1 MRKFLRLLN
10 GGTSDNSNDANQGPL
25 RVQSKKRP
33 SDEAEMIQ
41 RTAEQLQKRAQHS
54 ECQKQKKELIE
65 SSKLNQQLQIE
76 KENLSAE
83 IGKKS
88 QRITALEGELSN
100 QQKNVERWKEHSN
113 SFANKVQKLNEE
125 LQEANKKTES
135 VVAQLRTI
143 QLQALKQV
151 QSGWTAVE
159 DSKVR
164 DAAENLQAKIR
175 AWAKKYSAPS
185 LREPLEKFGFSGWE
199 SLVDFK
205 HPFLIVVALLS
216 EHVRVNLFGNPFHLV
231 SFNGDYG
238 AFSND
243 GSHLNSVYEKLLKD
257 NVPRSQEFRNQLLRI
272 YFPKSQLGQIGLDS
286 SLIHPEVPHKV
297 YRNITRNFFN
307 WFASLLSLDE
317 KTVQPCYEELLQI
330 VLEAGTLNSHL
341 ATQRT
346 LYIWQSAA
354 PFLGQGF
361 TVSSPYVKADR
372 LNRLD
377 DEEDDKCDGKPIR
390 IILGLVLSACGN
402 NDGEDYDKDHRVL
415 TKASVWID
423 DRKVGV
429 KANKEGHQKVHRQAF
444 DLRETQW

>member
-1 MRKFLRLLN
+1 M
-10 GGTSDNSNDANQGPL
+10 TSDLAKL
-25 RVQSKKRP
+25 RDTIGNLHQQRQDQSFK
-33 SDEAEMIQ
+33 I
-41 RTAEQLQKRAQHS
+41 RAQHS
-54 ECQKQKKELIE
+54 ECQELKKELIE
-65 SSKLNQQLQIE
+65 SSKLNQQLQKE
-76 KENLSAE
+76 KESLSAE
-83 IGKKS
+83 IRQKS

-113 SFANKVQKLNEE
+113 SFADKVQKLNEE
-125 LQEANKKTES
+125 LEEANKKTES
-135 VVAQLRTI
+135 VAAQLRTI

-164 DAAENLQAKIR
+164 DAAENLQTKIR

-185 LREPLEKFGFSGWE
+185 LREPLEKFGVNLTRFLQHLEPLAGFSGWE

-216 EHVRVNLFGNPFHLV
+216 EHLRVNLFGNPFHLV

-257 NVPRSQEFRNQLLRI
+257 NVPRAQEFRNQLLRI
-272 YFPKSQLGQIGLDS
+272 YFPKSQLGQVGLDS

-297 YRNITRNFFN
+297 YRDITMNFCN

-317 KTVQPCYEELLQI
+317 QTVQPCYEELLQI

-341 ATQRT
+341 VTQRT

-354 PFLGQGF
+354 QFLGQGF

-372 LNRLD
+372 LNRLN

-390 IILGLVLSACGN
+390 IILGLVLSAYGN
-402 NDGEDYDKDHRVL
+402 NDGEDYDKYRVL

-423 DRKVGV
+423 DRNVGV
-429 KANKEGHQKVHRQAF
+429 KANNKGHQKVHRQAF